1 MSYFKLEDNLL
12 KEIETICKTFVKL
25 VDFDKITKEKQKTIN
40 TYGTTLLQKIN
51 KLNSEIK
58 KIDQKIEKTYM
69 DRLDEVITVDTYQ
82 KISAKFE
89 EQKKTMQKEV
99 TELESTY
106 EQYQRDNSLENILE
120 AKSLASEY
128 IKKKKKIDRELI
140 LKLVDR
146 VEIHE
151 NKTAD
156 LYLKIKPLEQV
167 R

>member
-1 MSYFKLEDNLL
+1 
-12 KEIETICKTFVKL
+12 
-25 VDFDKITKEKQKTIN
+25 
-40 TYGTTLLQKIN
+40 
-51 KLNSEIK
+51 
-58 KIDQKIEKTYM
+58 
-69 DRLDEVITVDTYQ
+69 
-82 KISAKFE
+82 
-89 EQKKTMQKEV
+89 MQKEV